1 MVTGIGAESGAAT
14 GPIPAEVRRQEG
26 LKLERT
32 RSKHH
37 RARPSQGRASA
48 KVRPRQERSDLSQAR
63 LIEVMH
69 RMHHHAKQS

>member
-1 MVTGIGAESGAAT
+1 MTFGARCGAAM

-37 RARPSQGRASA
+37 RARSSQGKASA
-48 KVRPRQERSDLSQAR
+48 MVRSRQERSDLSQTR

-69 RMHHHAKQS
+69 RMLHHAK

>member
-1 MVTGIGAESGAAT
+1 M
-14 GPIPAEVRRQEG
+14 GPNPAEVRRQEG

-37 RARPSQGRASA
+37 RARPSQGKASA
-48 KVRPRQERSDLSQAR
+48 KVRSKQDRSDLSKTR

-69 RMHHHAKQS
+69 RMHHHTKKP